1 MNRLITILALFAAM
15 FISVPSNLVAQ
26 PNDQRLAKHYFDS
39 GEYEKALLYY
49 QKFYNQ
55 QASDYNYK
63 YLLKTLNAL
72 ERYKESEK
80 LIKKQKKRAPGKQ
93 SYQLDLANV
102 LELTGEQEKANGI
115 YAKLIKEVPLNYR
128 SILELGEAFREK
140 DMLTMALEVYEK
152 GKKEVKSYPF
162 GFKTA
167 ELHGKLGDNQAMLED
182 YIDVVV
188 DYNNYVPSVQSAL
201 SRTLDF
207 EDPKNPK
214 TDQLRITLLKRMQ
227 SDPDELT
234 YNEMLIW
241 YFLQIKDF
249 NGAMI
254 QAKAMDRRLKNSNGE
269 DVMQLSR
276 VCRANREYDIAIKGY
291 QYVIDRYPDG
301 YHYNNARLESMTAL
315 NDKITNS
322 KYSDEDLKLLESKF
336 EEILSPTEMGKTSVT
351 VPMMRN
357 LAHLEAF
364 YLQNR
369 PKAISLLKEA
379 LAVPR
384 ISYKERGLCK
394 MELGDVYVM
403 QGRVWDASIQYLQV
417 EKEFKE
423 DILGHEA
430 KFRNSKIHYYTGNF
444 DYAQA
449 QLDVLKA
456 STSKLISND
465 AMQLSLLI
473 TDNVGLDTTLRP
485 MMLFAQAD
493 LYIFQNRQEEA
504 LACLDSIT
512 NIYGGSHALS
522 DEILFKKHEIAKK
535 NRDWN
540 ESISHLSKLLDNY
553 AEDILGDDALFEMAQ
568 ICQYQ
573 LKDYDKAKQ
582 YYKTIIFDYP
592 GSFYTAESRKQF
604 RELGGGADS
613 EDIKIIGIN
622 KDQIEMNDKTY
633 DELLQEWPKDPSADL
648 LSQKNMTIEEY
659 RRIRKE
665 LLMQAD
671 EERYQKE
678 ETPN

>member
-1 MNRLITILALFAAM
+1 MKALIKTITLCLAM
-15 FISVPSNLVAQ
+15 FIFLPANLVAQ

-39 GEYEKALLYY
+39 GEFEKALLYY

-55 QASDYNYK
+55 QPSDFNYK
-63 YLLKTLNAL
+63 TLLKTLNAL
-72 ERYKESEK
+72 ENFKESEK
-80 LIKKQKKRAPGKQ
+80 LIKKQRKRSPGKQ
-93 SYQLDLANV
+93 SYELDMANV
-102 LELTGEQEKANGI
+102 LELTGEQEKANHI
-115 YAKLIKEVPLNYR
+115 YAKLIKDVPLNYR

-140 DMLTMALEVYEK
+140 DLLNMALEVYQK
-152 GKKEVKSYPF
+152 GKESVKSYPF

-167 ELHGKLGDNQAMLED
+167 ELHGKLGDNTAMLED

-188 DYNNYVPSVQSAL
+188 AYNNYVPSVQSVL

-214 TDQLRITLLKRMQ
+214 TDELRITLLKKMQ

-254 QAKAMDRRLKNSNGE
+254 QVKAMDRRLKNSNGE

-276 VCRANREYDIAIKGY
+276 VCRANRAYDIAIKGY
-291 QYVIDRYPDG
+291 QYVIEKYPGG

-322 KYSDEDLKLLESKF
+322 KYSQEDLTLLESKF
-336 EEILSPTEMGKTSVT
+336 EEILKPDEMGKTSVT

-369 PKAISLLKEA
+369 TKAISLLKEA
-379 LAVPR
+379 LEIPR

-444 DYAQA
+444 EYAQA

-473 TDNVGLDTTLRP
+473 TDNVGLDTTLKP

-493 LYIFQNRQEEA
+493 LYIFQNRHEEA
-504 LACLDSIT
+504 LLCLDSIT
-512 NIYGGSHALS
+512 DIYGEHALS

-540 ESISHLSKLLDNY
+540 QSMGYLSKLLTNH
-553 AEDILGDDALFEMAQ
+553 ALDILGDDALYEMAQ

-573 LKDYDKAKQ
+573 LQDYDKAKE
-582 YYKTIIFDYP
+582 YYKKIIFDYP

-604 RELGGGADS
+604 RELGGGSDS
-613 EDIKIIGIN
+613 EDIKIIGID
-622 KDQIEMNDKTY
+622 KDEIEMIDGTY
-633 DELLQEWPKDPSADL
+633 DDLLKEWPKDPSVKKL
-648 LSQKNMTIEEY
+648 Q
-659 RRIRKE
+659 E
-665 LLMQAD
+665 LDMSLDEFLRLREQMLRQSD
-671 EERYQKE
+671 EERYERE
-678 ETPN
+678 EAPN